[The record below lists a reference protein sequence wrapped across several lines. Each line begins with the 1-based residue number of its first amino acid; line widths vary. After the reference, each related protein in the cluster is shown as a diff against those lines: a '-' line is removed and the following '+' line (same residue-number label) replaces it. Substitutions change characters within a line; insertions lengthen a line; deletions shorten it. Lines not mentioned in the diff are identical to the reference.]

1 MLRYNPFTNDGSS
14 GGVINVVASEETFMR
29 LTGVEEFM
37 IVDVQLEDR
46 AKENPDEIAAQ
57 IRELSKGYHFRDR
70 RQEGENRSFVYAMMV
85 FVYGFLGMIA
95 LIALLNI
102 MNSISMS
109 VSAKIG
115 QYGTMRAIG
124 MSGEQLTRMIAAE
137 AFTYA
142 ASGCLTGC
150 LAGLV
155 LSKWMYDVLI
165 TAHFYYFTWNVP
177 VWQLVIA
184 VSFVSVSALAAVHA
198 PAKRIRE
205 MAVTETIHEL

>member
-1 MLRYNPFTNDGSS
+1 MLR
-14 GGVINVVASEETFMR
+14 
-29 LTGVEEFM
+29 
-37 IVDVQLEDR
+37 
-46 AKENPDEIAAQ
+46 
-57 IRELSKGYHFRDR
+57 
-70 RQEGENRSFVYAMMV
+70 
-85 FVYGFLGMIA
+85 
-95 LIALLNI
+95 
-102 MNSISMS
+102 
-109 VSAKIG
+109 
-115 QYGTMRAIG
+115 
-124 MSGEQLTRMIAAE
+124 
-137 AFTYA
+137 
-142 ASGCLTGC
+142 LTGC